1 MDERIRARG
10 DILLD
15 CCYGKVVDSSLCVYG
30 VQELPVVDASVIPL
44 PIAAHYQACTCALS
58 EQAADITGASV

>member
-1 MDERIRARG
+1 M
-10 DILLD
+10 
-15 CCYGKVVDSSLCVYG
+15 DSSLCVYG